1 MVLPIVR
8 KGLHLNRLDDELL
21 VYDAQ
26 EEVVH
31 LLNETTACV
40 LELLRDGTLTQD
52 EIEAQITQRTGA
64 GPSESVFLLAV
75 DELRKANLLEDLADN
90 AEPLNDLTRR
100 AMLRK
105 MAMTG
110 AAALL
115 IPAVTTLSPR
125 RAYGQASLGGVCR
138 EKKEC
143 CTVDA
148 DCCHDK
154 CDQPT
159 DNGCQ
164 IAGSGECH

>member
-26 EEVVH
+26 EDVVH

-40 LELLRDGTLTQD
+40 LELLSDGTLTQD
-52 EIEAQITQRTGA
+52 EIEAQIAQRTGA
-64 GPSESVFLLAV
+64 APSESVFLLAL
-75 DELRKANLLEDLADN
+75 DELRRANLLEDSADDT
-90 AEPLNDLTRR
+90 EPLNDLTRR
-100 AMLRK
+100 AMVRK

-115 IPAVTTLSPR
+115 IPAITTLSPR
-125 RAYGQASLGGVCR
+125 RAYGQASPGGVCR
-138 EKKEC
+138 EKKQC

-148 DCCHDK
+148 DCCSNK
-154 CDQPT
+154 CDGAT
-159 DNGCQ
+159 STGCQ
-164 IAGSGECH
+164 TGPLECH

>member
-1 MVLPIVR
+1 MALPIVR
-8 KGLHLNRLDDELL
+8 KGLHLNRLDNELL

-40 LELLRDGTLTQD
+40 LGLLSDGTVTRNQ
-52 EIEAQITQRTGA
+52 IEAQIAQRTGA
-64 GPSESVFLLAV
+64 APSESVFLLAV
-75 DELRKANLLEDLADN
+75 DELRKANLLEDSADN
-90 AEPLNDLTRR
+90 AEPLSDLTRR

-115 IPAVTTLSPR
+115 IPAITTLSPR
-125 RAYGQASLGGVCR
+125 RAYAQASGGCR
-138 EKKEC
+138 LKKEC

-148 DCCHDK
+148 DCCDNK
-154 CDQPT
+154 CDGST
-159 DNGCQ
+159 SSGCQ
-164 IAGSGECH
+164 TGPNECH